1 MESGSAA
8 AGTTPI
14 SEASHYVRKHI
25 ALKIEDVRQ
34 LNADGSEG
42 EAKKAE
48 AFLAGEKVIY
58 KGAPIMMT
66 ATNGISSLFST
77 SGAALYLNAGQILV
91 VCRNQYIDH
100 RDYSFREG
108 EAGPKVLRA
117 HFLIKA
123 SSTGHAIVYRC
134 GSCSYRFD
142 IVPDPTTVDAEAC
155 GCRQSPPI
163 KPESEHCIIM

>member
-1 MESGSAA
+1 SAA

-123 SSTGHAIVYRC
+123 SSTRHAIVYRC